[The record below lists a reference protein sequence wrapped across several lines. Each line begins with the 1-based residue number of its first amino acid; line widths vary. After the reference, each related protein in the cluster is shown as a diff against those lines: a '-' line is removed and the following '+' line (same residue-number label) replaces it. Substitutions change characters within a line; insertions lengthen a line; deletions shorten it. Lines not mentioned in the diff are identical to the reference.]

1 MRDHEQRVVDELV
14 ALNDKKDKLKAFI
27 DTAPGFK
34 KLDQID
40 SALLLEQYAVMEQYA
55 NILQK
60 RIEKFSSRG

>member
-1 MRDHEQRVVDELV
+1 MREHEQRVVDELV

-27 DTAPGFK
+27 DDEKKFK

-40 SALLLEQYAVMEQYA
+40 SALLLEQYTVMEQYA

-60 RIEKFSSRG
+60 RIEKFSSVG

>member
-14 ALNDKKDKLKAFI
+14 ALNDKKDKLKVFI
-27 DTAPGFK
+27 DDEKRFK

-40 SALLLEQYAVMEQYA
+40 SALLLEQYTVMEQYA

-60 RIEKFSSRG
+60 RIEKFSSNG